1 MDTEGERERERE
13 NIERAL
19 NSHGV
24 GGVAGSFGA
33 IHRGIHGVGQNV
45 IECRVLIEPQRLFQ
59 RRNIALRRN
68 APLQITVEYGWLL

>member
-1 MDTEGERERERE
+1 MWTQRERESRE
-13 NIERAL
+13 SRDTL